1 MREGAFVN
9 KHKYEK
15 VLIFDEVVLNIL
27 INFISRESMVCDYK
41 DPTWFNMK
49 KTTTTKKF
57 TKKLILI

>member
-27 INFISRESMVCDYK
+27 SNFISRESMLCDYK
-41 DPTWFNMK
+41 DPTWFNIKK
-49 KTTTTKKF
+49 KTKKKF